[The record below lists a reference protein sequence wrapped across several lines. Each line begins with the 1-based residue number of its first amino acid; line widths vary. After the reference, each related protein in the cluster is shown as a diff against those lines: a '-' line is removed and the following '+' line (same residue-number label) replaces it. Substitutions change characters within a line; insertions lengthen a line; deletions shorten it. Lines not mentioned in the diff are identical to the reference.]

1 LTRAG
6 IPRIVGLE
14 ALQIKRFKPL
24 GTGRP
29 AREELQVTSSSI
41 GVAVIGAGMAGR
53 AHAAGYRSAPTL
65 YDAGLP
71 EVRLVA
77 VADVNAAF
85 AADTA
90 RRFGYRR
97 TEPGW
102 EAVAAAPDVDVVSV
116 VVANPLHRK
125 LVEGLLAAGKHVL
138 CEKPMAPTV
147 EDAQAM
153 VAAARGAGRE
163 TGIGFTFRRSPAI
176 TAIRDRVAQG
186 GIGAPLHFNGHY
198 WCDYACDPRAPMS
211 WRYKGGPGSG
221 ALSDIG
227 SHLLDLAEFV
237 CGPIQSVRGA
247 VLSTFVTE
255 RALPLGAAVGHA
267 AAEVSDVTEPVENED
282 LVTLTTTFASGA
294 TGTLSASRAAYGL
307 ANSLGFELF
316 TESGAATF
324 DLARAGEFGF
334 IDPTP
339 AGHTQGYRQVLVGPA
354 HPYLTKGLPMDFP
367 GVGYGQNDLFA
378 FQARAFLEQVAGL
391 DGLPRVA
398 SFEEGLHNMRLL
410 EAVVASAESGG
421 GDVVVDPPAAGPVGK
436 DRP

>member
-1 LTRAG
+1 M
-6 IPRIVGLE
+6 
-14 ALQIKRFKPL
+14 
-24 GTGRP
+24 
-29 AREELQVTSSSI
+29 TSSSI

-53 AHAAGYRSAPTL
+53 AHAAGYRSATTL

-77 VADVNAAF
+77 IADVNTAF

-90 RRFGYRR
+90 QRFGYQRA
-97 TEPGW
+97 ESGW

-116 VVANPLHRK
+116 VVANPLHRRI
-125 LVEGLLAAGKHVL
+125 VEGLLAAGKHVL
-138 CEKPMAPTV
+138 CEKPMAPSV

-153 VAAARGAGRE
+153 VAAAQASGRQAA
-163 TGIGFTFRRSPAI
+163 IGFTFRRSPAI
-176 TAIRDRVAQG
+176 AAIRDQVERG
-186 GIGAPLHFNGHY
+186 SIGRPLHFNGHY
-198 WCDYACDPRAPMS
+198 WCDYACDPGGPMS

-255 RALPLGAAVGHA
+255 RALPLGTAVGHA

-282 LVTLTTTFASGA
+282 LVTFTTTFASGA

-316 TESGAATF
+316 TASGAATF

-339 AGHTQGYRQVLVGPA
+339 AGTTQGFRQVLVGPA

-391 DGLPRVA
+391 DRLPPVA
-398 SFEEGLHNMRLL
+398 SFEEGLHNLRLL
-410 EAVVASAESGG
+410 DAVVASAKSGG
-421 GDVVVDPPAAGPVGK
+421 GEVVVDPPPAGPAGK
-436 DRP
+436 D